1 MNYLNAK
8 TDKQLG
14 MCLRMLYAEGITE
27 MIVKPLLNEKHK
39 VEFHVVL
46 DVEES
51 EFNTLKNRYETLT
64 L

>member
-1 MNYLNAK
+1 MYYLNAK

>member
-1 MNYLNAK
+1 MNYLTAK
-8 TDKQLG
+8 SDNQLG